1 MHYAGLSR
9 FFAKKVD
16 YVSGHSSAIYYRIEL
31 VFGILEPTQWALQ
44 EMYQGSKSI
53 GGHLRELGSKNPIF
67 WRFFTVFVEKWNFF
81 DANIFLEFFWRR
93 NLIEEVYLRDP
104 TENRRYMTVNKRE
117 NGRQLRTSIT
127 TSGLNQNRKYIFFLV
142 RDVILRHKFEF
153 YSNQFENDG
162 DMNFWNIL
170 WHFDRNL

>member
-31 VFGILEPTQWALQ
+31 ICGPLEPTQWALQ
-44 EMYQGSKSI
+44 EMYQGSKAI

-67 WRFFTVFVEKWNFF
+67 WRFLTVFVENLNFF

-93 NLIEEVYLRDP
+93 NLIEELSLRDP
-104 TENRRYMTVNKRE
+104 TKNGRDLTVNKRE
-117 NGRQLRTSIT
+117 NGRRLWSAIT
-127 TSGLNQNRKYIFFLV
+127 TSGLNRNRKYIFFSGPGRYSTSHV
-142 RDVILRHKFEF
+142 RILFEF
-153 YSNQFENDG
+153 LRNWRRYEFFKQF
-162 DMNFWNIL
+162 MKF
-170 WHFDRNL
+170 